1 MDEFAQS
8 NFLTRTRI
16 LILICRNPTPNS
28 GLPAVW
34 DPVELKTRNPED
46 VVTRFLEIGEDLKMS
61 QKSMNKERMKFWNH
75 LLKNNL

>member
-16 LILICRNPTPNS
+16 LILICRNPTP
-28 GLPAVW
+28 VW